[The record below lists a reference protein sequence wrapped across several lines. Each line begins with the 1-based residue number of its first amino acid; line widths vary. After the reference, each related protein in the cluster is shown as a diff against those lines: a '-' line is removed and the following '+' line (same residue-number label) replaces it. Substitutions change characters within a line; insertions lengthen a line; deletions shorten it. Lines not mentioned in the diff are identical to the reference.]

1 MTAPSF
7 FRSLIDTGKT
17 VVTRFIANGS
27 LSRGAAISFYSVTSL
42 APVLLIVTAVAGLAF
57 GRDDVRESLVRE
69 VGDIAGQ
76 GGGDLVRAMM
86 ENASDPRASVGA
98 TILGL
103 VIVLITASGVFGEI
117 QTALNTTWKV
127 ATPSQAWFSLLRS
140 RIVGL
145 GLVATLG
152 FLLVVS
158 LAASAAL
165 TALSNR
171 YGTYLA
177 GMPLLLS
184 ALNILVSL
192 ALFSL
197 LFGAIYRTLPDTP
210 IAWRDVATGAV
221 LTAILFTL
229 GKSLIGWYLG
239 AAAPG
244 SVYGAAGAPILIMLW
259 IYYSA
264 QILLLGA
271 EITKAVADRRQ
282 LAAGGKPDGLQKLF
296 PR

>member
-69 VGDIAGQ
+69 VGGIAGQ

-86 ENASDPRASVGA
+86 ENASDPSASVGA

-192 ALFSL
+192 VLFSL
-197 LFGAIYRTLPDTP
+197 LFGLFIARFPIRRSHGEMLPP
-210 IAWRDVATGAV
+210 ARSSRP
-221 LTAILFTL
+221 FS
-229 GKSLIGWYLG
+229 SLSENRSLAGIWAQPLR
-239 AAAPG
+239 ARFMAP
-244 SVYGAAGAPILIMLW
+244 
-259 IYYSA
+259 
-264 QILLLGA
+264 
-271 EITKAVADRRQ
+271 
-282 LAAGGKPDGLQKLF
+282 LALQF
-296 PR
+296 